1 MATSW
6 LLSHLKIALLV
17 HVNLYVY
24 KWHYLVLV
32 LVFCFLVVFLRFV
45 SPSFLVII
53 FHFALSLA
61 LEAHLD
67 TGIPANSK
75 SVSIDSAHL
84 IQGLPMGRA
93 WYTQEDSNF
102 RGALPVPAHCFYLHA
117 QSTSTYVLPYRYRCI

>member
-1 MATSW
+1 MDTSW
-6 LLSHLKIALLV
+6 LLPRLETALLV
-17 HVNLYVY
+17 HVHLYVY

-32 LVFCFLVVFLRFV
+32 LVFCFLVVFLRFI

-67 TGIPANSK
+67 TGIPANFK

-84 IQGLPMGRA
+84 MQGG
-93 WYTQEDSNF
+93 
-102 RGALPVPAHCFYLHA
+102 GG
-117 QSTSTYVLPYRYRCI
+117 I